1 MKGVGTRI
9 PNPGV
14 AGSSPAGGAKFL
26 VIYCASKSY
35 QKIFLLPKGSIFF
48 VKNLKGKGP

>member
-1 MKGVGTRI
+1 MERI

-14 AGSSPAGGAKFL
+14 AGSSPAGGAKFFSNL
-26 VIYCASKSY
+26 LGI
-35 QKIFLLPKGSIFF
+35 KILSEDIFIALKTIFF